1 MTFTDDFDFNDY
13 INDEQD
19 VALVADNHLFGNGED
34 LYGYAPVAPG
44 SSLIPQDTTGFST
57 QGINGDPYI
66 NLSALYP
73 PIEPNSSLIGK
84 TFDFPQDTT
93 GLSTQGVNGDPYTN
107 HMASYPPTEPEGV
120 GHSTSLMDPT
130 QTTIPVTSAV
140 NPAPVLDD
148 SYSYSG
154 VADDLYQGVR
164 TTEQRQWETNAI
176 ESMQTFFE
184 LQPELQPDARVED
197 WLMNQNQIEPSSQQ
211 IQGPQAQYNFIPGAT
226 TQLPQTF
233 IPVDPQ
239 PLHER
244 TQTNPPIEV
253 ASSPDIPLPS
263 KSRTKPHTKRDTRRT
278 RTPGKRNSG
287 LTTSDDAI
295 PGLSFSSLRDAEI
308 AMTSRHMEYDW
319 EPPAP
324 DGSIPN
330 TKIERSL
337 YVLNILTAFQDTS
350 TCKENKH
357 GSSFRKRWMSADY
370 YDVQDIEKVCWH
382 ILSIAERVH
391 TEGPS
396 ALKIYCAE
404 AQRKVNASR
413 NFTFNERIE
422 AICDCLK
429 YSKSICDNLM
439 KAEGIEIL
447 VGSPKL
453 RMNSARTMLPQNVK
467 RQQWMA
473 QGRNA
478 DPTHVSTRAGRGS
491 FVVDVPV
498 QVGEAAPLK
507 RKRETKQPK
516 RPKGAAKSQSEPT
529 APVQIDTALD
539 ASLPNSTPSQPTAPA
554 KGYAP
559 AQTRAPPQIAVPP
572 QSPASV
578 NEPSQLLRQLSAGL
592 QPSFENTP
600 APAPLPYHLSQ
611 PSEPSA
617 APKPL
622 KPGRSNPGPLFD
634 ALTKDAPAQ
643 TSASSA
649 SSASEPSQPVR
660 VRKPRIKC
668 AKDLKALL
676 ADGNHSKA
684 VSEAHSL
691 LQTKKATKTTTDNA
705 PKTKE
710 YLDSVY
716 DESDS
721 EESARPTKRQRK
733 TDESVPSKKPESGIA
748 RRLRQRKAKTT
759 INKQKPTTV
768 VKPAIRFSPPS
779 VKPKASAAPKSTPP
793 VSKKRKAIPDADSED
808 EAEAPR
814 HAKRTKTS
822 TTEVPK
828 SAFKTPCWLDRTGK
842 ALRKKVTFALD
853 DEPKSSPAKSAPVKT
868 GKSLRQKVVIEISD
882 DELEPVKKKP
892 VKKGK
897 AASTTKNTRKSAPV
911 KSVPVKKRKAM
922 RKIPATEDSDN
933 LDDEF
938 VLDSDHDSGSD
949 FDE

>member
-1 MTFTDDFDFNDY
+1 MTFTDDFDINDY

-34 LYGYAPVAPG
+34 LFGYAPVAPG
-44 SSLIPQDTTGFST
+44 SSLVGQ
-57 QGINGDPYI
+57 
-66 NLSALYP
+66 
-73 PIEPNSSLIGK
+73 

-93 GLSTQGVNGDPYTN
+93 GLSTQGVNGDPYIN
-107 HMASYPPTEPEGV
+107 HMVSYPPTEPEGV
-120 GHSTSLMDPT
+120 GSSTSLMDPVDPGLWNIDQGLLNTGTDSIPT

-140 NPAPVLDD
+140 NPAAVLDD

-197 WLMNQNQIEPSSQQ
+197 WLMDQNQIEPSSQQ
-211 IQGPQAQYNFIPGAT
+211 IQGPQAQYNFIPSAT

-233 IPVDPQ
+233 IPVDSRLLHQ
-239 PLHER
+239 P

-253 ASSPDIPLPS
+253 ASSPDTPLLS

-278 RTPGKRNSG
+278 RTPAKRNSG
-287 LTTSDDAI
+287 LTTSEDAI

-308 AMTSRHMEYDW
+308 AMTSRYMEYDW

-330 TKIERSL
+330 TKIERSR

-350 TCKENKH
+350 TCKENKN
-357 GSSFRKRWMSADY
+357 GSSFLKRWMSADY

-382 ILSIAERVH
+382 ILSVAERLH
-391 TEGPS
+391 SEGPS

-404 AQRKVNASR
+404 AQRKVNSSR

-439 KAEGIEIL
+439 KAEGIETL

-473 QGRNA
+473 QGRND

-491 FVVDVPV
+491 VVVDAPV

-507 RKRETKQPK
+507 RKRGTKQPK
-516 RPKGAAKSQSEPT
+516 RRKGAAKSQSEPT
-529 APVQIDTALD
+529 APVQIDTSLD
-539 ASLPNSTPSQPTAPA
+539 ASLPNPTPSQPTAPA

-578 NEPSQLLRQLSAGL
+578 NEPSELLRQLSAGL

-611 PSEPSA
+611 PPEPSA

-622 KPGRSNPGPLFD
+622 EPVRSNPGPFFG
-634 ALTKDAPAQ
+634 ALNKDAPAQ

-649 SSASEPSQPVR
+649 SEPSQPVR
-660 VRKPRIKC
+660 KPRLKC
-668 AKDLKALL
+668 VKDLQALL

-684 VSEAHSL
+684 VLEAHSL
-691 LQTKKATKTTTDNA
+691 LQTKQATKTTTDNA

-721 EESARPTKRQRK
+721 EEPARPTKRQRK
-733 TDESVPSKKPESGIA
+733 TDESVPSKKLESDIA

-759 INKQKPTTV
+759 VNKQKPTTV
-768 VKPAIRFSPPS
+768 VKPAICFPPPS

-822 TTEVPK
+822 TTEVRK
-828 SAFKTPCWLDRTGK
+828 SALKKPALVKTGK

-868 GKSLRQKVVIEISD
+868 GKPLRQKVVIEISD
-882 DELEPVKKKP
+882 DELEL

-897 AASTTKNTRKSAPV
+897 ALRKKAASATKNTRKSAPA

-933 LDDEF
+933 SDDEF
-938 VLDSDHDSGSD
+938 VPDSDDDSG
-949 FDE
+949 